1 MKKVFAILFAA
12 LILISGMHLSIAK
25 HICGGEVAAVKWS
38 FSGEKAGCGMEKNKT
53 TQPSQNEIASD
64 CCKNEVVFYQV
75 DNNYCPSTF
84 LIKDINKKLS
94 QTIAVPVNLLT
105 NSTKFSYTSYT
116 NVSPPDERIA
126 NAVCLADICVFRI

>member
-38 FSGEKAGCGMEKNKT
+38 FSSEKADCGMEKSKT
-53 TQPSQNEIASD
+53 TSSQNEIASN
-64 CCKNEVVFYQV
+64 CCKNEVAFYEV
-75 DNNYCPSTF
+75 DNNYCPSSF
-84 LIKDINKKLS
+84 LIKDLSKKLS
-94 QTIAVPVNLLT
+94 QIFTAPVSFLT
-105 NSTKFSYTSYT
+105 HSTKFSFTSYA
-116 NVSPPDERIA
+116 NVSPPDKRIA